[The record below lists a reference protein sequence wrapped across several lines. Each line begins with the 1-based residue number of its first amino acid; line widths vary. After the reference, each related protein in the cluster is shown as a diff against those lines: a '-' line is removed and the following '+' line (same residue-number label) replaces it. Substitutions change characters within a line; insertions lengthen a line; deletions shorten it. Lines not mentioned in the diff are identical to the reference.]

1 MKTKLINDNREIR
14 KKLVQEQKQATEL
27 INTLRLKQ
35 NTLRTQIEKK
45 QKQRQRIDKEIN
57 RLIRRLLLNRIIQGK
72 NQEKFFNSHLKQN
85 LSLKIFKRIKDGFLG
100 P

>member
-1 MKTKLINDNREIR
+1 MIIERLEKSWFRN
-14 KKLVQEQKQATEL
+14 KKSNKNL

-35 NTLRTQIEKK
+35 KYIENTNRKKK

-57 RLIRRLLLNRIIQGK
+57 RLIREAIAESNRISGK

-85 LSLKIFKRIKDGFLG
+85 LSLKIFKKIKDVFLG